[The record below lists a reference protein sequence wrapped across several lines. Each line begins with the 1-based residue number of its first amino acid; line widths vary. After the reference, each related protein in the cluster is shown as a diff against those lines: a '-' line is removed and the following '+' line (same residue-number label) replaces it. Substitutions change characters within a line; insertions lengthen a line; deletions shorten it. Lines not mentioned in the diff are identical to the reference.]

1 MEFGVLLVMTPI
13 IKLKNITKVFNRG
26 KHNEL
31 TVLKKVNLE
40 VAKSEFLALVGPSGS
55 GKSTL
60 MNIIGL
66 LDRSTKGQ
74 YLLNG
79 REVSGVNG
87 SEAARIRREEIG
99 FVFQNFNLLARFS
112 ALHNVIL
119 PTTYSHIK
127 GGHATAG
134 SLLAAVG
141 LKERTNTIIDNLSG
155 GEKQRVAI
163 ARALINNPNIILA
176 DEPTGNLDSKTG
188 HGIIDLLEK
197 FNKAGVTVIIV
208 THDKEIVSRARR
220 VVRIKDGA
228 IIKQ

>member
-1 MEFGVLLVMTPI
+1 MYPI
-13 IKLKNITKVFNRG
+13 IELKNITKVYNHG
-26 KHNEL
+26 KRNEL
-31 TVLKKVNLE
+31 TVLKKIDLKIE
-40 VAKSEFLALVGPSGS
+40 RGEFLALVAPSGS

-66 LDRSTKGQ
+66 LARPTQGR

-79 REVSGVNG
+79 REVTGVN
-87 SEAARIRREEIG
+87 SIEAARIRREEIG

-119 PTTYSHIK
+119 PTTYSRVL
-127 GGHATAG
+127 GAPTTAG
-134 SLLAAVG
+134 NLLASVG
-141 LKERTNTIIDNLSG
+141 LKERLETNVDNLSG

-163 ARALINNPNIILA
+163 ARALINHPNVILA

-228 IIKQ
+228 IAK

>member
-1 MEFGVLLVMTPI
+1 MSPI
-13 IKLKNITKVFNRG
+13 IELKNITKVYNRS
-26 KHNEL
+26 KRNEL
-31 TVLKKVNLE
+31 TVLKKVDLK
-40 VAKSEFLALVGPSGS
+40 VGKGEFLALVGPSGS

-66 LDRSTKGQ
+66 LDRPPQGQ

-79 REVSGVNG
+79 QEVSGVNSG
-87 SEAARIRREEIG
+87 EAARIRREEVG

-112 ALHNVIL
+112 ALHNVLL

-127 GGHATAG
+127 GSHATAG

-141 LKERTNTIIDNLSG
+141 LKERTETIIDNLSG

-163 ARALINNPNIILA
+163 ARALINNPDVILA

-188 HGIIDLLEK
+188 HGIIDLLER
-197 FNKAGVTVIIV
+197 FNNKGVTVLIV

-228 IIKQ
+228 IVK

>member
-1 MEFGVLLVMTPI
+1 MPPI
-13 IKLKNITKVFNRG
+13 IELKNITKVYNRG
-26 KHNEL
+26 KRNEL
-31 TVLKKVNLE
+31 TVLKKVDLKVE
-40 VAKSEFLALVGPSGS
+40 RGEFLALVGPSGS

-66 LDRSTKGQ
+66 LDRPTQGR

-79 REVSGVNG
+79 QEVTAVNG

-112 ALHNVIL
+112 ALHNVVL
-119 PTTYSHIK
+119 PTTYTHIK
-127 GGHATAG
+127 GGRAQAG
-134 SLLAAVG
+134 NLLASVG
-141 LKERTNTIIDNLSG
+141 LKERLETNIDNLSG

-163 ARALINNPNIILA
+163 ARALINNPNVILA

-228 IIKQ
+228 IAKQ

>member
-1 MEFGVLLVMTPI
+1 MSPI
-13 IKLKNITKVFNRG
+13 IELKNITKIYNSG
-26 KHNEL
+26 KRNEL
-31 TVLKKVNLE
+31 TVLKKVDLK
-40 VAKSEFLALVGPSGS
+40 VGRGEFLALVGPSGS

-60 MNIIGL
+60 MNILGL
-66 LDRSTKGQ
+66 LDRPTQGH

-79 REVSGVNG
+79 REVTGVNS

-112 ALHNVIL
+112 ALHNVVL
-119 PTTYSHIK
+119 PTTYSRVL
-127 GGHATAG
+127 GARATA
-134 SLLAAVG
+134 SNLLASVG
-141 LKERTNTIIDNLSG
+141 LKERLETNVDNLSG

-163 ARALINNPNIILA
+163 ARALINNPNVILA

-228 IIKQ
+228 IAK